1 MSDGSEFDLIKV
13 GTHGGVGMLA
23 AAVTAGIARF
33 FAGKEATNVAIELA
47 LLKQA
52 VENLNTE
59 IKVLRERTHE
69 HGNNLTR
76 LLWSTGLEAAAPKR
90 KDTQP

>member
-1 MSDGSEFDLIKV
+1 VSDGSEFDLIKV

-33 FAGKEATNVAIELA
+33 FAGKEAQDVAIKLA
-47 LLKQA
+47 LLEA
-52 VENLNTE
+52 SMND
-59 IKVLRERTHE
+59 IKAELKGLREKSHD
-69 HGNNLTR
+69 HGNNITR
-76 LLWSTGLEAAAPKR
+76 LLWSAGIEGPKR